1 MDRRSFLKST
11 GATAATAAATA
22 ASTTTLA
29 APALAGGVKH
39 LKMVMSWPKGFPGLG
54 TSAERFSERFEK
66 ATDGR
71 YKITLYGGG
80 ELVSPLKCLDAVQ
93 QGTADLYH
101 SVDYYYQGKSKGF
114 NFFSG
119 VPFGFRAD
127 EMDAWIHYGG
137 GQKLWDELSGQFGVK
152 PFLVGNTG
160 AQMGGWF
167 RKPVNTLEDFKG
179 LKMRIPGLGGDVV
192 KALGGT
198 PVTLAGSEILP
209 ALQAGTIDATE
220 WIGPYNDL
228 AFGLYKVAKN
238 YYFPGFHEPGSSLS
252 LGLSRAI
259 WDKMSPADQ
268 TIFEACSVA
277 ENNFTLAEYNANNAL
292 ALETLINRHKVDVKE
307 FSDDVFIGMAA
318 AAKDVMAEAGASD
331 PLTKKIYESYMGFRK
346 IAISWSERSDQS
358 YMRKRSLAWV

>member
-1 MDRRSFLKST
+1 MDRRSFLKSST
-11 GATAATAAATA
+11 ATAATAAA
-22 ASTTTLA
+22 ASTLA
-29 APALAGGVKH
+29 APAIGSQVKH
-39 LKMVMSWPKGFPGLG
+39 LKMVTSWPKGFPGLG
-54 TSAERFSERFEK
+54 TSAERFVDRFEK
-66 ATDGR
+66 AMDGR

-80 ELVSPLKCLDAVQ
+80 ELVHPLKCLDAVQ

-167 RKPVNTLEDFKG
+167 KRPVNTLEDFKG
-179 LKMRIPGLGGDVV
+179 LKMRIPGLGGDVI

-228 AFGLYKVAKN
+228 AFGLYKVAKH
-238 YYFPGFHEPGSSLS
+238 YYFPGFHEPGSSLA
-252 LGLSRAI
+252 LGVSRAI
-259 WDKMSPADQ
+259 YDKMSSSDQ
-268 TIFEACSVA
+268 TILEACTIA

-292 ALETLINRHKVDVKE
+292 ALETLINRHKVELKE
-307 FSDDVFIGMAA
+307 FSDDVFIGMAG
-318 AAKDVMAEAGASD
+318 AAKAVMADAGASD